1 MHARGKARR
10 AETAREHLQAKHND
24 LPRCRASYPPHV
36 RQACAS
42 PSASCSL
49 ALNDDTLA
57 LWPTLPLAR
66 RVEDLHPK
74 AGAPVGPTK
83 KRRARFR
90 ALPRCY
96 AYSLLLERLRVA
108 EVRDA
113 SITVVQ
119 VEVEAST
126 GRIERIDDRILVGH
140 IVNAEREATVPRR
153 RPSTL
158 QIMCGPR

>member
-90 ALPRCY
+90 ALRSCY
-96 AYSLLLERLRVA
+96 AYSLLLERLRIA
-108 EVRDA
+108 EVGNA
-113 SITVVQ
+113 SVTVIQ
-119 VEVEAST
+119 RKIKATSC
-126 GRIERIDDRILVGH
+126 RIKRINDRILVRYV
-140 IVNAEREATVPRR
+140 VNTQGEATVPRR
-153 RPSTL
+153 VPSAL
-158 QIMCGPR
+158 QVMRGP